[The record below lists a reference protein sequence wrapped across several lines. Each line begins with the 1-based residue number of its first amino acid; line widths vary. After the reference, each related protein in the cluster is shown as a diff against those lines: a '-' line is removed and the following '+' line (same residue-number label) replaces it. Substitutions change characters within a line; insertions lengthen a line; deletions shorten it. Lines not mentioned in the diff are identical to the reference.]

1 MKKSISFISI
11 VTFLLLLLIISYS
24 NLDSFIPSLS
34 VFATK
39 VDSSSTSTDN
49 PSDKSSTSKEGEN
62 PEGDSNE
69 VMLLARVINAE
80 ARGESYLGQVAVGA
94 VIMNRVKSP
103 EFPNTIEG
111 VIYQKGQFTSVT
123 DGQFDKAFEKDSTV
137 QKAAQD
143 AYNGSDPTNG
153 AIFFYNANT
162 TTSKWLFTR
171 TTTKVI
177 GSHTFAK

>member
-1 MKKSISFISI
+1 MKKNISFISI
-11 VTFLLLLLIISYS
+11 VFFLTLLLIISY
-24 NLDSFIPSLS
+24 LDGYNFIPSLE

-39 VDSSSTSTDN
+39 TDSSSTSTDN
-49 PSDKSSTSKEGEN
+49 PTDKSSTEN
-62 PEGDSNE
+62 TGTSDSSG
-69 VMLLARVINAE
+69 VALLARVINAE
-80 ARGESYLGQVAVGA
+80 ARGEPYLGQVAVGA

-103 EFPNTIEG
+103 EFPDTISG

-123 DGQFDKAFEKDSTV
+123 DGQFDQDFEKDTTV
-137 QKAAQD
+137 HKAAEE

-153 AIFFYNANT
+153 AIFFYNAKT
-162 TTSKWLFTR
+162 TKSQWLFTR